1 MNYWLVKSEPNT
13 YSWDDFLKEKKTTW
27 DGVRN
32 YAARIHLRNMKKG
45 DTVLFY
51 HSGDDKCIK
60 GMATV
65 SKEAF
70 PDAKDNEWA
79 AVELTL
85 GETFGKA
92 VTLADVKAT
101 KELSQMALV
110 RISRLSVQ
118 PVDSNE
124 YKLILKMSK

>member
-1 MNYWLVKSEPNT
+1 MNYWLVKSEPGT
-13 YSWDDFLKEKKTTW
+13 YSWADFLKEKKTTW

-32 YAARIHLRNMKKG
+32 YAARIHLRSMKRG
-45 DTVLFY
+45 DSVLFY
-51 HSGDDKCIK
+51 HSGDDRCIK
-60 GMATV
+60 GTAIV

-70 PDAKDNEWA
+70 PDVKDNEWS

-85 GETFGKA
+85 GEAFGKD
-92 VTLADVKAT
+92 VTLADVKAA

-118 PVDSNE
+118 PVTESE
-124 YKLILKMSK
+124 YRLIIKMSK